1 MRDFK
6 TKKEIAEK
14 LGINGVILEQI
25 IFELRKRD
33 WINNWSRRENGILK
47 YDYNKI
53 VKFIAEEGKDEEGKY

>member
-33 WINNWSRRENGILK
+33 WINNWSLREAGVLK
-47 YDYNKI
+47 FNYKRI
-53 VKFIAEEGKDEEGKY
+53 CKFISEEGKK